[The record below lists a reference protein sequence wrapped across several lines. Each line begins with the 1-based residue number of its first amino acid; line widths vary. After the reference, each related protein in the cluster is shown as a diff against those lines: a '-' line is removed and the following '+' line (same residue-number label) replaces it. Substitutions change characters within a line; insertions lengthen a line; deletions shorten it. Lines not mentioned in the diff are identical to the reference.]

1 MAKCECLLAAGLVP
15 LMLASSIV
23 ATWTWRC
30 LYKEFPVDVEK
41 IKGGWY
47 VYGTSP
53 GKIKVCYFEELDL
66 YWTRITQ
73 TDFTNYAVE
82 LHCSLPWMRHQMA
95 IYTRKAMPSEKTLE
109 DIAAYLKTVDL
120 TINNFSLI
128 RQNKDCRS
136 KKPPI
141 LQRWHLS
148 RYLYMDYN
156 PVYVKPLVENE
167 NI

>member
-15 LMLASSIV
+15 LMLTSSIV

-41 IKGGWY
+41 VGMILKFDKPKTANR
-47 VYGTSP
+47 V
-53 GKIKVCYFEELDL
+53 DL

-95 IYTRKAMPSEKTLE
+95 IYTRKAIPSEKTLE

-120 TINNFSLI
+120 TIKNFSLI

-136 KKPPI
+136 QKPPI
-141 LQRWHLS
+141 MQRWHLS

>member
-1 MAKCECLLAAGLVP
+1 MAKCECLLAVGLVS
-15 LMLASSIV
+15 LLLATSVDAFWS
-23 ATWTWRC
+23 WKC

-47 VYGTSP
+47 VYGTNP
-53 GKIKVCYFEELDL
+53 ERIKVCYFEDLDL
-66 YWTRITQ
+66 YWTRITK
-73 TDFTNYAVE
+73 TDYDNYAVE

-95 IYTRKAMPSEKTLE
+95 IYTRQPIPTEETLSE
-109 DIAAYLKTVDL
+109 ISSYLKTVDL
-120 TINNFSLI
+120 SLQNFTLI
-128 RQNKDCRS
+128 RQRKDCRT

-141 LQRWHLS
+141 MQRWHLS
-148 RYLYMDYN
+148 RYLVLDYN

>member
-1 MAKCECLLAAGLVP
+1 MAKCECLVGLGLVS
-15 LMLASSIV
+15 LLF
-23 ATWTWRC
+23 ATSLDAFWLWRC

-47 VYGTSP
+47 VYGTNPQS
-53 GKIKVCYFEELDL
+53 IKACYFEDLDL
-66 YWTRITQ
+66 YWTRITD
-73 TDFTNYAVE
+73 TDYDNYAVE

-95 IYTRKAMPSEKTLE
+95 IYTRQPTPTEKTLKAI
-109 DIAAYLKTVDL
+109 DAYLKTVQL
-120 TINNFSLI
+120 SVKNFTLI
-128 RQNKDCRS
+128 RQEKDCLTQ
-136 KKPPI
+136 KPPTM
-141 LQRWHLS
+141 QRWHLS